1 MICSESTR
9 AFGQPRDT
17 NPTFGVWDIG
27 NLWGCGGKS
36 ESLQRFRAGGAKIGA
51 CQQRRPA
58 NRPSIT
64 SSLHPG
70 PPQLPP
76 ASHPTTRLPVIRMTC
91 FSVCATPCSYAHGTG
106 RSGAHT
112 NIDAHLRARMP
123 PPVNCLPS
131 SPSATASGDPAA
143 STAHPGSSTTPAAP
157 APSQQSRRGP
167 LDALSSLASRMGTRK
182 AAGDENRGCKENPH
196 RTRAALAKTEAVIGP
211 TASAGYELWAA
222 NNATSAVNGIVSTF
236 HGANPATQAVS
247 SAANG
252 VGMLPQTLDIVS
264 TGVGYA
270 NKTLKVGQTHAD
282 AKQARPGTLAG
293 NDAPSAHAQAKE
305 ALAKATPGAIRDV
318 GLGAAGLAGR
328 IHSAADHGKSLYGGG
343 ALTADGA
350 LVLAGGAAYISAGAL
365 QNRGV
370 NQSVDRMQA
379 LRSAVTRP
387 PSARQDVGSA
397 ATRQLDALFA
407 SDKLDANV
415 YSILRTRSEPEIARF
430 LEHHATL
437 GLAGQQKLRQVLHFP
452 GERNMMQVLNLG
464 RTSNINTAS
473 MRRSAREAVI
483 DAFIGMEVRPGRT
496 EPVMDQ
502 LKTARAEALGRPMAP
517 AVAAVETQMRA
528 AGIDTAHFAPGSLR
542 AIAASGDAAGF
553 IQHYQALPA
562 EDRTKLHAAL
572 HFGSWRFW
580 KADATLPTTRPQ
592 RADIRAALVSQ
603 FAKGASVD
611 RLAALK
617 LRYNE
622 KVLPLQTGRT
632 HARPAVPDTLRAH
645 ILAHQDLKL
654 DSLKEEKRHAK
665 IQMGYGT
672 AIGALTIAE
681 LAVNP
686 AAGAGISASRAVMS
700 PVHLA
705 YAGRRGVVAEINAR
719 KARPIDG
726 SMREEALLRAMPT
739 IHARIAE
746 GQAAPARLAD
756 PAKFM
761 KDTLAL
767 SPAQIGKL
775 DALQRSGDTAAAQA
789 LLKDHAPDVNARIAL
804 RVLAEQSTG
813 ASGNAAQQAAARAF
827 LQDEARAS
835 GDPQL
840 AQVAADA
847 TADQVYA
854 QLNRHFLEGA
864 ALNPKASLPALAQRL
879 SAGGNTAAL
888 DAQLGFDTRA
898 YQGQAP
904 ERIAEQLATLFA
916 QDNPV
921 YATRLFAAQL
931 AGLDGTASPAD
942 ARNTLRDFRFSETEI
957 QELAAKPPAEAA
969 DWLNS
974 HLFGENLRRR
984 FSNAV
989 LDPRGVAAATR
1000 LAERMPQHAANAR
1013 EPLTWRLGLE
1023 QAGAHVIDNA
1033 GSPGLDSMLHALH
1046 QQLSGSTAPSPGAS
1060 SRKVME
1066 ARRRVLAEVTAGQ
1079 VDRHVDVTRDADTI
1093 VRIAAATFGKPGA
1106 TAKIVKASGGGH
1118 PTIAGGDGIADA
1130 SRIAAVLVH
1139 DQQTGRSFVLH
1150 GGDAAKLDATHQ
1162 PADRQPPGTSSS
1174 TDGST
1179 SSDAPGDDAPGDDA
1193 RAARSHS
1200 HGNGPARVPNAVPGN
1215 TTHQPLRAGR
1225 RRQDPNAVVT
1235 GNDEPRDW
1243 LPELEFGSFSK
1254 DLLGSVGIDL
1264 PDGEALLPASAVSRA
1279 APPTTQA
1286 AASSSRLATVA
1297 AASSSAQPTDEIH
1310 SLADLRR
1317 FITETGRAYDLT
1329 HTLAEAGHLQ
1339 AGQAAD
1345 GHDDPTG
1352 ATVNATRV
1360 PDSAIVGWVRLLE
1373 TGALA
1378 GELRSATPEARASLL
1393 AELVKSDRAS
1403 VHLNDGRASMED

>member
-1 MICSESTR
+1 
-9 AFGQPRDT
+9 
-17 NPTFGVWDIG
+17 
-27 NLWGCGGKS
+27 
-36 ESLQRFRAGGAKIGA
+36 
-51 CQQRRPA
+51 
-58 NRPSIT
+58 
-64 SSLHPG
+64 
-70 PPQLPP
+70 
-76 ASHPTTRLPVIRMTC
+76 
-91 FSVCATPCSYAHGTG
+91 
-106 RSGAHT
+106 
-112 NIDAHLRARMP
+112 MP
-123 PPVNCLPS
+123 PPVNRLPS
-131 SPSATASGDPAA
+131 SHSATAPSDPAA
-143 STAHPGSSTTPAAP
+143 STAHPDSSTTPAAP

-182 AAGDENRGCKENPH
+182 AAGDENRGSGGSKENPH

-236 HGANPATQAVS
+236 HGVDPATQAVS

-270 NKTLKVGQTHAD
+270 NNMLKVSQTHAD
-282 AKQARPGTLAG
+282 AKQAQPGTLVG
-293 NDAPSAHAQAKE
+293 NDALSAHAQAKE
-305 ALAKATPGAIRDV
+305 ALAEATPGAIRDV

-328 IHSAADHGKSLYGGG
+328 IHSAADHGKSLYGSG

-350 LVLAGGAAYISAGAL
+350 LGLAGGGAYIGAGAL

-397 ATRQLDALFA
+397 ATRQLDALFG

-473 MRRSAREAVI
+473 MRRGAREAVI

-496 EPVMDQ
+496 EAVMDQ

-528 AGIDTAHFAPGSLR
+528 AGIDTAEFAPGSLR

-686 AAGAGISASRAVMS
+686 VAGAGISASRAVMS
-700 PVHLA
+700 PVYLA
-705 YAGRRGVVAEINAR
+705 YAGRRDVVAEINAR
-719 KARPIDG
+719 KARPIDA

-746 GQAAPARLAD
+746 GHADPARLAD

-789 LLKDHAPDVNARIAL
+789 LLKDHVPDANARIAL

-835 GDPQL
+835 GNPQL

-879 SAGGNTAAL
+879 SVGGNTAAL

-904 ERIAEQLATLFA
+904 ERIAEQLATRFA

-931 AGLDGTASPAD
+931 AGLDDTASPAA

-1000 LAERMPQHAANAR
+1000 LAERMPEHAANAR

-1046 QQLSGSTAPSPGAS
+1046 QQLSGSTAPSPSAG

-1079 VDRHVDVTRDADTI
+1079 ADRHVDVTRDADTI

-1150 GGDAAKLDATHQ
+1150 GGDAAKLGATHQ

-1179 SSDAPGDDAPGDDA
+1179 SSDAPGDDA

-1200 HGNGPARVPNAVPGN
+1200 PGNGSARVPNAVPVD

-1243 LPELEFGSFSK
+1243 PPELEFGSFSK

-1286 AASSSRLATVA
+1286 SASSSRLATGA
-1297 AASSSAQPTDEIH
+1297 AASSSAQATDEIH

-1317 FITETGRAYDLT
+1317 FITETGRAGQTIALGRSTVSPGQETLYGYRGLVYRGDTRSPNRLRQDGGFRSARPLDEDANLLEAQGLGEHKGNPGQSGVATSKVASTALSQAAGGGAGERGYVYLIDTRRFAETDRAYDLT

-1360 PDSAIVGWVRLLE
+1360 PDAAIVGWVRLPE
-1373 TGALA
+1373 SGALA